1 MFTGIIKN
9 LIKLDRIKKSKNNI
23 VLHLSLPFPAN
34 IGDSVSVNGTCL
46 TVSKITG
53 KTYIFDVSSE
63 TVKRSS
69 LFHLQAGDWLNIEPS
84 LSVEDLLHGH
94 LVYGHVDGI
103 GKILNIKKGLES
115 SNFAVEYP
123 LDLSKFIT
131 EKGSIAIDG
140 VSLTVTNVEENCFK
154 VVLIKHT
161 LENTNFQYKK
171 NGDIVSLE
179 VDPLARY
186 LKRLME
192 FK

>member
-1 MFTGIIKN
+1 M
-9 LIKLDRIKKSKNNI
+9 
-23 VLHLSLPFPAN
+23 
-34 IGDSVSVNGTCL
+34 
-46 TVSKITG
+46 
-53 KTYIFDVSSE
+53 
-63 TVKRSS
+63 
-69 LFHLQAGDWLNIEPS
+69 
-84 LSVEDLLHGH
+84 
-94 LVYGHVDGI
+94 
-103 GKILNIKKGLES
+103 
-115 SNFAVEYP
+115 
-123 LDLSKFIT
+123 DLSKFIT

-140 VSLTVTNVEENCFK
+140 VSLIVTNVEENCFK